1 MTKRDKG
8 DLHWVVLR
16 MEDHVLLPD
25 EVGGL
30 PVLLADV
37 VGAQVDPHPLGRPP
51 AFVHQAVGCCDDVP
65 DDR

>member
-1 MTKRDKG
+1 MTNTDRG

-37 VGAQVDPHPLGRPP
+37 VGAQVNPHPLGRPS
-51 AFVHQAVGCCDDVP
+51 AFVHQAVGSCDDVP
-65 DDR
+65 ER